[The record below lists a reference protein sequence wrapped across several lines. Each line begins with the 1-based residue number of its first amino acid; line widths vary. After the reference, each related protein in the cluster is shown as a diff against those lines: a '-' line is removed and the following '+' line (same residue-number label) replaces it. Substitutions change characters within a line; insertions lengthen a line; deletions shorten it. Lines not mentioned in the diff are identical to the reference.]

1 MKTLR
6 ISHTYRLVSHVYP
19 YANHSFS
26 FSNDYH
32 CRQMG
37 RVIFIKKT
45 AVNGILDH
53 ELNVSQ
59 LCSVI
64 RQIGEVQGI
73 LPCGYYML
81 KRPIF
86 TYAARLNR
94 RLELTHARLSRRA
107 DATLGT
113 PYIDPTERWM
123 IRIQAR
129 TIKRVRY
136 ALEQALI
143 RRSICT
149 VVRQYGT
156 NILMQCTH
164 IESRKA
170 REIERYIRGV
180 FEGVSEGFSFAHL
193 SRK

>member
-1 MKTLR
+1 
-6 ISHTYRLVSHVYP
+6 
-19 YANHSFS
+19 
-26 FSNDYH
+26 
-32 CRQMG
+32 MG
-37 RVIFIKKT
+37 RVRFIQKT
-45 AVNGILDH
+45 AVNEILDH

-81 KRPIF
+81 NRPIF

-123 IRIQAR
+123 ITIQAR

-156 NILMQCTH
+156 NILMQCTY

-180 FEGVSEGFSFAHL
+180 SEGVSEGVSSDHL
-193 SRK
+193 LRN

>member
-1 MKTLR
+1 M
-6 ISHTYRLVSHVYP
+6 
-19 YANHSFS
+19 
-26 FSNDYH
+26 
-32 CRQMG
+32 
-37 RVIFIKKT
+37 
-45 AVNGILDH
+45 
-53 ELNVSQ
+53 SQ

-64 RQIGEVQGI
+64 RQIGEMQGI

-123 IRIQAR
+123 ITIQAR

-156 NILMQCTH
+156 NILMQRTY
-164 IESRKA
+164 IESKKA

-180 FEGVSEGFSFAHL
+180 SEGVSKSVSSAHL